1 MAPSPSRSSALIA
14 RVAAA
19 GNSTRSK
26 RNPPRFHSSVTG
38 ARSPARA
45 MSIRPSPSRSANATP
60 APLPSNICGG
70 SPSISVAWG
79 RSWRTNPPLHAGATA
94 QAVCATSTGTTSAP
108 AAPAASRPASAM
120 AAPTAPGAAGA
131 RATRPSSPW
140 RNTGCI
146 RAALSLRRRVPPR
159 AAERPGRPLQRF
171 TTLAMVPHTRSGG
184 HRLQVRKVRWAPG
197 LVTVRELD
205 YSEGATPFAD
215 GALESARP

>member
-1 MAPSPSRSSALIA
+1 MKSASSGTAEKERSPTPRHHCGRCPERVTTKSMAPSPSRSSALIA

-94 QAVCATSTGTTSAP
+94 HGVCATSTGTTSAP
-108 AAPAASRPASAM
+108 AAAAASRPATAM
-120 AAPTAPGAAGA
+120 AAPTPPGAARL
-131 RATRPSSPW
+131 RATRP
-140 RNTGCI
+140 R
-146 RAALSLRRRVPPR
+146 
-159 AAERPGRPLQRF
+159 GR
-171 TTLAMVPHTRSGG
+171 
-184 HRLQVRKVRWAPG
+184 
-197 LVTVRELD
+197 
-205 YSEGATPFAD
+205 
-215 GALESARP
+215 